1 MAVSSPIPFSASSQ
15 GVASTIET
23 PIRGRESL
31 SRVLV
36 VEDESGIASAVRRG
50 LAAEGFSVDV
60 AADGED
66 GLWRV
71 TENDY
76 DAVVLD
82 VMLPKL
88 SGYELLKRM
97 RAADNW
103 APVLMLTAK
112 DGEYDI
118 ADALDLGADD
128 YLAKPF
134 SFVVLLARVRALLRR
149 GQSKQA
155 AVLTV
160 GDVVLDPARRRC
172 HRGDVEIGL
181 TAREFALLDYL
192 MRHPDEVIS
201 KTQLLDHVWDEHFDG
216 DPNIVEVYIGYL
228 RRKIDTPFG
237 RHAIE
242 TVRGAGY
249 RVRRDGG

>member
-1 MAVSSPIPFSASSQ
+1 M
-15 GVASTIET
+15 
-23 PIRGRESL
+23 

-76 DAVVLD
+76 DVVVLD

-103 APVLMLTAK
+103 TPVLMLTAK

-118 ADALDLGADD
+118 ADALDIGADD

-134 SFVVLLARVRALLRR
+134 SFVVLLARVRALHRR
-149 GQSKQA
+149 GAQA
-155 AVLTV
+155 RPTVLEA
-160 GDVVLDPARRRC
+160 GDLVVDPARRRC
-172 HRGDVEIGL
+172 KRGAVDVPL
-181 TAREFALLDYL
+181 TAASSR
-192 MRHPDEVIS
+192 S
-201 KTQLLDHVWDEHFDG
+201 SNT
-216 DPNIVEVYIGYL
+216 
-228 RRKIDTPFG
+228 
-237 RHAIE
+237 
-242 TVRGAGY
+242 
-249 RVRRDGG
+249 